1 METKTFSPLYVARLS
16 VADLYSLNKSTIEIA
31 QPLKENIGEI
41 PRQPSSGWRP
51 AMPKWASV

>member
-41 PRQPSSGWRP
+41 PQAALIRLETSN
-51 AMPKWASV
+51 A